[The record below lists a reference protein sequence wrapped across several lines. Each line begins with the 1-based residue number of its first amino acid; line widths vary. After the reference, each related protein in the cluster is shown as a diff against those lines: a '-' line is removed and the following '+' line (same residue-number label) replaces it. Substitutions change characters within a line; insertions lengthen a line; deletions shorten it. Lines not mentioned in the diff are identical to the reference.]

1 MLCCW
6 TGPALE
12 EAVTPTVGEVIF
24 TILVLAALPAC
35 YYYTPAGR
43 RWIMLSFPEET
54 FEGVKDLTV
63 GEAKRREEA
72 KRKKAEPLPEAE
84 GKAVPDKD
92 SEEADDAQEQPA
104 GRKAQSQACV
114 LS

>member
-1 MLCCW
+1 MHCIALLYCW

-54 FEGVKDLTV
+54 FEGVK
-63 GEAKRREEA
+63 
-72 KRKKAEPLPEAE
+72 EPVLGHAT
-84 GKAVPDKD
+84 
-92 SEEADDAQEQPA
+92 SI
-104 GRKAQSQACV
+104 GRSYVFSHA
-114 LS
+114 LI